1 MFDFVAKHK
10 RLLQVFLVIAIIPF
24 AFFGLESYTNTL
36 TSSNDIA
43 VVDGVPISV
52 REFNEELRRQQDRVR
67 QVLGD
72 QADASILD
80 TPEMRSAILD
90 ALISQQLVLNEIQNA
105 NQVLPKDQVVAS
117 ILAAPEFQEGGKF
130 SSERY
135 MGYLRTRGMSDE
147 MNVARLRVEL
157 PAARLAGAIS
167 ASGFQPRAVA
177 ERLAQLEGQKRE
189 VQEALISSDQ
199 FLGQA
204 KVDAG
209 AVKAYYDAN
218 AAEFRVPDQIRAEYV
233 VLSADALG
241 KAEKVTDEELK
252 AAYEARSKQ
261 LGAAEERRAAHIL
274 VKTQEEADK
283 LLADLKKSP
292 QRFAELAKK
301 QSIDTGS
308 AEQGGD
314 LGPVTPGALASKLLE
329 DALYKLKEGEIGGP
343 VQTEFG
349 FHVLRVSGVKA
360 AKVRSFDELKPE
372 LSAELLKQKGA
383 KKLGESADPFNNLVY
398 EQSDS
403 LKPAAERFKLQ
414 IQTTGWF
421 NRQQPPTEIG
431 PLAHPKLLAALFST
445 DSLQQK
451 RNTDAVEV
459 APGILVAARVAEH
472 KPAAQRPLEE
482 VKAQIEKTLLRR
494 EASKLAQKEGAAKLE
509 ALNKSAG
516 DAGLK
521 WSAAKSISR
530 REPQGVPAPAVS
542 KVMTADATKLPVHVG
557 ADRGDEGYAI
567 YRVTKVAAPEAK
579 PAQDSKMRVAQLD
592 QMAGGQQLDAYI
604 ASLRARAKVEINQKN
619 FEKR

>member
-10 RLLQVFLVIAIIPF
+10 RLLQVVLAVAIIPF

-43 VVDGVPISV
+43 VVDGVPISA
-52 REFNEELRRQQDRVR
+52 REFSEELRRQQDRLR

-72 QADASILD
+72 QADPSILD
-80 TPEMRSAILD
+80 TPEMRNAILD
-90 ALISQQLVLNEIQNA
+90 SLIAQQLVLNEIRKS
-105 NQVLPKDQVVAS
+105 NQVLAKEQVVAS

-135 MGYLRTRGMSDE
+135 TGYLRTRGMSDE
-147 MNVARLRVEL
+147 GNVSRLRVEL
-157 PAARLAGAIS
+157 PASRLANAIS
-167 ASGFQPRAVA
+167 ASAFQPRAVA

-189 VQEALISSDQ
+189 VQEALIPSEQ
-199 FLGQA
+199 FIGQA
-204 KVDAG
+204 KVDA
-209 AVKAYYDAN
+209 AAIKAYYDSN
-218 AAEFRVPDQIRAEYV
+218 AAEFRLPEQVRAEYV
-233 VLSADALG
+233 VLSAEALG

-252 AAYEARSKQ
+252 AAYDARSKQ
-261 LGAAEERRAAHIL
+261 IGAAEERRASHIL
-274 VKTQEEADK
+274 LKSKEEADK
-283 LLADLKKSP
+283 LLAELKQAP

-314 LGPVTPGALASKLLE
+314 LGLVSPGSLASKPLE

-349 FHVLRVSGVKA
+349 FHVIRVTGVKA
-360 AKVRSFDELKPE
+360 AKVKSFEELKPE
-372 LSAELLKQKGA
+372 LTAELHKQKGA

-421 NRQQPPTEIG
+421 TRQQPPTEIG
-431 PLAHPKLLAALFST
+431 PLAHPKLLSALFSG
-445 DSLQQK
+445 DALQQK

-472 KPAAQRPLEE
+472 KPATQRPLEE
-482 VKAQIEKTLLRR
+482 VKGQIEKTLLRR
-494 EASKLAQKEGAAKLE
+494 EAAKLAQKEGAAKLE
-509 ALNKSAG
+509 ALNKAGG

-521 WSAAKSISR
+521 WSAMKAVSR

-542 KVMTADATKLPVHVG
+542 RIMTVDASKLPAHVG
-557 ADRGDEGYAI
+557 VARGDEGYAI
-567 YRVTKVAAPEAK
+567 YRVTKVSALEAK
-579 PAQDSKMRVAQLD
+579 PADSKIRQAQLD
-592 QMAGGQQLDAYI
+592 QMTGGQQLDAYI
-604 ASLRARAKVEINQKN
+604 ASLRARAKIEVNNKN
-619 FEKR
+619 LEKR

>member
-10 RLLQVFLVIAIIPF
+10 RLLQVFLVVAIIPF

-43 VVDGVPISV
+43 VVDGVSIST
-52 REFNEELRRQQDRVR
+52 REFSEELRRQQDRMR

-90 ALISQQLVLNEIQNA
+90 ALISQQLVLNEIMSA
-105 NQVLPKDQVVAS
+105 KQVLPRDQVVAS
-117 ILAAPEFQEGGKF
+117 ILAAPEFQDGGKF

-135 MGYLRTRGMSDE
+135 MGYLRNRGMSDE
-147 MNVARLRVEL
+147 ANVAKLRVEL
-157 PAARLAGAIS
+157 PASRLAGAIS
-167 ASGFQPRAVA
+167 GSAFQPRAVA
-177 ERLAQLEGQKRE
+177 ERIAQLEGQKRE

-199 FLGQA
+199 FLGQV
-204 KVDAG
+204 KIDAA
-209 AVKAYYDAN
+209 AVKTYYDAN
-218 AAEFRVPDQIRAEYV
+218 AAEFRVPDQIRAEYL

-252 AAYEARSKQ
+252 SAYEARSKQ
-261 LGAAEERRAAHIL
+261 VGAAEERRASHIL
-274 VKTQEEADK
+274 VQTQEEADK
-283 LLADLKKSP
+283 LVAELKKSP

-314 LGPVTPGALASKLLE
+314 LGQVAPGSLASKPLE
-329 DALYKLKEGEIGGP
+329 EAVFKLKEGEIGGP

-349 FHVLRVSGVKA
+349 FHVLRVTAVKA
-360 AKVRSFDELKPE
+360 AKVKSFDELKGE
-372 LSAELLKQKGA
+372 LSAELQKQKGA

-403 LKPAAERFKLQ
+403 LKPAAERYKLQ
-414 IQTTGWF
+414 IQSTGWF
-421 NRQQPPTEIG
+421 TRQQPSPDIG
-431 PLAHPKLLAALFST
+431 PLAHPKLLAALFSS

-459 APGILVAARVAEH
+459 VPGILVAARVAEH
-472 KPAAQRPLEE
+472 RPASQRPLAE
-482 VKAQIEKTLLRR
+482 VQAQIEKTLLRR
-494 EASKLAQKEGAAKLE
+494 EAAKLAQKEGAAKLE
-509 ALNKSAG
+509 ALNKAGG

-521 WSAAKSISR
+521 WSAAKAISR
-530 REPQGVPAPAVS
+530 REPQGVPPPAVS

-557 ADRGDEGYAI
+557 AERGDDGYAL
-567 YRVTKVAAPEAK
+567 YRVTKVSAPETK
-579 PAQDSKMRVAQLD
+579 QAQDSKARLAQLD
-592 QMAGGQQLDAYI
+592 QLAGGQQLDAYV

-619 FEKR
+619 LEKR